1 MQETVES
8 GPAAAQNRQA
18 AARARYGSVVQRHV
32 ARQQLLASWA
42 RCSGA
47 FAARWMVG
55 CTGGSQ
61 VAGGSLQLWIV
72 YYLGSLQRVLAPP
85 PPVMGRR
92 RWCGFGVARS
102 TSLASAFLPCYSPA
116 VPLVVTCAQGREEVL
131 EADLIGDEEE
141 GALRDHL
148 LAAHPNTV
156 QPATLSGVL
165 HHFVVTEEPPHNH
178 VSQ

>member
-8 GPAAAQNRQA
+8 WPAAAQNRQA
-18 AARARYGSVVQRHV
+18 AARARHGSVVQRHV
-32 ARQQLLASWA
+32 ARQQRVAGWA

-72 YYLGSLQRVLAPP
+72 YYLGVTPARSRAA

-102 TSLASAFLPCYSPA
+102 TPLA
-116 VPLVVTCAQGREEVL
+116 
-131 EADLIGDEEE
+131 
-141 GALRDHL
+141 
-148 LAAHPNTV
+148 
-156 QPATLSGVL
+156 
-165 HHFVVTEEPPHNH
+165 
-178 VSQ
+178 